1 MKDLYKSIS
10 LDDGRVTVIELAE
23 DKYVITKKT
32 SIKEVQNMEAV
43 HKHLQETKL
52 LVWQNINFKVV
63 VPKVI
68 SWNAADET
76 INLEYK
82 NGRNLEELLSV
93 VDENRPAIIDFTQ
106 KLLTWIK
113 ETGTFCRGLAPRHV
127 VLDINNNEVA
137 LLDFERPVML
147 KSDGFSENEFN
158 DKLKGLVHEE
168 FSAFLFENE
177 QQKIFPDVW
186 RDEDCQDEIDLET
199 IHGKRIKLLIN
210 NFFGSHK
217 KTISREELY
226 FVYRFMSHIVT
237 PYLID
242 GKEFFPLKAIDKK
255 VRGAEN
261 YVDTVLTL
269 RTMDRNEWPKYL
281 EYEIN

>member
-10 LDDGRVTVIELAE
+10 LDDGRVAVIELAG
-23 DKYVITKKT
+23 DKYAITKKT

-43 HKHLQETKL
+43 HNHLQEAKL
-52 LVWQNINFKVV
+52 FEWLNIYFKIV

-68 SWNAADET
+68 SWNAVDET
-76 INLEYK
+76 INLEFK
-82 NGRNLEELLSV
+82 DGKNLEELLSI

-113 ETGTFCRGLAPRHV
+113 ETGTFWRGLAPRHI
-127 VLDINNNEVA
+127 VLDTNNNEVTI
-137 LLDFERPVML
+137 LDFERPVML
-147 KSDGFSENEFN
+147 KNGGFFESEFN
-158 DKLKGLVHEE
+158 DKLRGLVHEE
-168 FSAFLFENE
+168 FSAFLFEDE
-177 QQKIFPDVW
+177 QQKIFPDIW
-186 RDEDCQDEIDLET
+186 KDENYKEEIDLEA
-199 IHGKRIKLLIN
+199 IHGKRIKLLLN
-210 NFFGSHK
+210 NFFGLHEK
-217 KTISREELY
+217 KTSREELY
-226 FVYRFMSHIVT
+226 FVYRFMSYMVT

-261 YVDTVLTL
+261 YVNTVLTL
-269 RTMDRNEWPKYL
+269 MTMDKNKWPKYL